1 MSTMY
6 VKARRASAQTIPN
19 NTRTKI
25 TGLSLNEVDPLGAP
39 SPWNNGTQKMVATT
53 AGVVTV
59 SRDVRLAVDD
69 TVEMYVRQI
78 SGATQEIAQ
87 AELTVC
93 WIRA

>member
-6 VKARRASAQTIPN
+6 VKARRASAQTITN

-39 SPWNNGTQKMVATT
+39 SPWNNGTQK
-53 AGVVTV
+53 
-59 SRDVRLAVDD
+59 
-69 TVEMYVRQI
+69 
-78 SGATQEIAQ
+78 IAQ